1 MANLP
6 FRFGFSPMCWRKGLD
21 VMLEKKPGVRQLST
35 LRAILL
41 YEADFNQNN
50 KRLGR
55 DMLYRAE
62 DGNAVAI
69 EQYGSRKHM
78 SATDQSL
85 NKALTFDIWRQL
97 CQRGALCSND
107 AKACYDRIAHNC
119 ASLCLQR
126 VGTPCKPIISMFQTI
141 QQLEHH
147 VCTVFGE
154 SKIHFIQRDEAPL
167 QGVGQGNGAGPQI
180 WALVSTPPV
189 LNMLRA
195 QGLGAEFHLALTRL
209 STTLVG
215 FAFVDDT
222 NLVTSGPQM
231 GLDEVLQRIQRA
243 LTAWEGGIRA
253 TGGAIEP
260 KKSHW

>member
-6 FRFGFSPMCWRKGLD
+6 FRFGFSLMCWRKGLD

-154 SKIHFIQRDEAPL
+154 SKIHLFR
-167 QGVGQGNGAGPQI
+167 G
-180 WALVSTPPV
+180 
-189 LNMLRA
+189 MR
-195 QGLGAEFHLALTRL
+195 RL
-209 STTLVG
+209 CKV
-215 FAFVDDT
+215 
-222 NLVTSGPQM
+222 
-231 GLDEVLQRIQRA
+231 
-243 LTAWEGGIRA
+243 
-253 TGGAIEP
+253 
-260 KKSHW
+260 